1 MSIQKFPSYRRENWG
16 HQEFN
21 NLPRSLA
28 GGVPMVFPDKCPS
41 AILQGVKKKKPP
53 QPTLFPT
60 FQDPLLPSLVARRSY
75 RSLGMTQV
83 KDGRGCVGTSPSS
96 QWGLLPCR
104 WLVRAELPPGPV
116 RTSLRNL
123 LSLHALSV
131 PCFPSNGSPEL
142 IPQTPLPKTYSQSY
156 SSRVTVS
163 YSGGTH
169 MCTHT
174 YTYNACICIYAHTQ
188 TQAHM
193 HTHIHTCTYAHTYL
207 PACTDI
213 HIQNTYTY
221 MYTHTQLYTCTHK
234 TERMR
239 RWAVREWGEKGGK
252 EGETFKVTI

>member
-1 MSIQKFPSYRRENWG
+1 MPLSNSSG
-16 HQEFN
+16 
-21 NLPRSLA
+21 S
-28 GGVPMVFPDKCPS
+28 
-41 AILQGVKKKKPP
+41 KKKKPP

-75 RSLGMTQV
+75 RSLRMTQV

-104 WLVRAELPPGPV
+104 WLVRAELPPGQV

-131 PCFPSNGSPEL
+131 PCFPSNGSSEL
-142 IPQTPLPKTYSQSY
+142 IAQTSLPKAYSQSY

-163 YSGGTH
+163 CSGGAH
-169 MCTHT
+169 VCT
-174 YTYNACICIYAHTQ
+174 YTYNTCICIYAHTQ

-193 HTHIHTCTYAHTYL
+193 HTCIYAHAYL
-207 PACTDI
+207 PACIDI

-221 MYTHTQLYTCTHK
+221 MYTHTQLYTYTHK

-239 RWAVREWGEKGGK
+239 R
-252 EGETFKVTI
+252 